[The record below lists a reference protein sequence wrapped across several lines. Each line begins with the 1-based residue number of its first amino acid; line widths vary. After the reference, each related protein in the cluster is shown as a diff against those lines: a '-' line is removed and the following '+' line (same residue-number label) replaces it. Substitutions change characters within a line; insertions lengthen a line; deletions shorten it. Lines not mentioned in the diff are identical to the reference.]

1 MKTLKI
7 KYLIIPFFIFIFS
20 GCFSTK
26 NYTLQRALQ
35 PNQLYTKHTY
45 NDINISQALI
55 QHFKQWKGVQY
66 KYAGNSK
73 KGIDC
78 SYFVQDA
85 FKKSLNVKIP
95 RTTLYQSK
103 MGIEVKNFKTG
114 DLVFFKTGFKSRH
127 VGIYLNKG
135 HFMHV
140 STSKGVIISR
150 LDNPYWDSHYWK
162 TQRVI
167 H

>member
-1 MKTLKI
+1 MRILKI
-7 KYLIIPFFIFIFS
+7 KYLIVTIFIFTFS
-20 GCFSTK
+20 GCFST
-26 NYTLQRALQ
+26 NTYSVQRALQ
-35 PNQLYTKHTY
+35 PNQLYTPYKY
-45 NDINISQALI
+45 NNINISRALI
-55 QHFKQWKGVQY
+55 QHFKQWQGVQY

-85 FKKSLNVKIP
+85 LKKSLNIKIP

-103 MGIEVKNFKTG
+103 SGIEVENFRTG
-114 DLVFFKTGFKSRH
+114 DLVFFKTGFKARH

-150 LDNPYWDSHYWK
+150 LDNPYWRSHYWK